1 MRRRRRAVQLEL
13 RARTWGGK
21 RKGGGRPRTTSWV
34 SRKPRP
40 EFPKRYPLHITL
52 RIRRDVGS
60 VRSDECFA
68 EIQRAFL
75 RGHEQFGM
83 RMVEFSVQPDHI
95 HLVAEADGKEA
106 LTRGMQGLTIRLAKA
121 INRALGRRGKV
132 FADRY
137 HSRIL
142 KNPTQVRSVVEYVR
156 NNYAKHLRKRGKMPH
171 LWYIDPYSS
180 MSGRAVTYMHGYDWS
195 ALVVAAPR
203 TWMLRQAVGPVRR
216 C

>member
-1 MRRRRRAVQLEL
+1 VRRRKAVQLEL

-52 RIRRDVGS
+52 RIGRDVGS
-60 VRSDECFA
+60 LRTDECFA

-75 RGHEQFGM
+75 MGHEQFGM
-83 RMVEFSVQPDHI
+83 RMVEFSVQADHI
-95 HLVAEADGKEA
+95 HLVVEADGKQA
-106 LTRGMQGLTIRLAKA
+106 LTRGMQGLAIRLARA
-121 INRALGRRGKV
+121 INRALGRKGKV

-137 HSRIL
+137 HSRVL
-142 KNPTQVRSVVEYVR
+142 KTPAEVRNVVEYVR
-156 NNYAKHLRKRGKMPH
+156 RNYAKHLIKRGKTPQP
-171 LWYIDPYSS
+171 WDVDPYSS
-180 MSGRAVTYMHGYDWS
+180 VSGRAVTYMHGYDWS
-195 ALVVAAPR
+195 AVVVAAPR
-203 TWMLRQAVGPVRR
+203 TWMLKRAVLR